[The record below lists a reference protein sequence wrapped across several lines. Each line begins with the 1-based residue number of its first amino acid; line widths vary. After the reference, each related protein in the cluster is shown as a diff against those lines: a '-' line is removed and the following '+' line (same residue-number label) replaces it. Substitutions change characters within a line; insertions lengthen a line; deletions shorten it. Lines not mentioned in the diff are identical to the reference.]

1 MKDGKYVTVKQFSS
15 EEAAMSAMEDAEGLI
30 DHMKVMDG
38 VHVMVFDSEDHKE
51 EFVSSHEMDLV
62 GESISEYGGPAP
74 MKPARRRMMKK
85 KKMNERSSR
94 AEIEGAMEWWHGEI
108 MASNKRQRAAMG
120 YGRPESIRELIKRP
134 IPMLKYHIKMYN
146 AYLDEYGPFDEVPS
160 RLEEE
165 IGSILEN
172 EDKRRLQD
180 KSIDIMTKVS
190 KMGKDLGLDRKT
202 INYAKKNARE
212 LRGWIFLPTSDKPK
226 FLEAINAYKD
236 SVATSSEKREI
247 EDIMKAM
254 NSRSRI

>member
-74 MKPARRRMMKK
+74 MKPAHRRMMKK